1 MNKFYIFLGS
11 RFGNIAWNK
20 KKFKLEVETF
30 FSKDSVQVK
39 KIDIRHTHGNRYHA
53 FVTLL
58 FVSNEKMKAFN
69 SLIRCASTKY
79 IVMNEAWKIYQYISK
94 SERLNTA
101 FCEDNDEEVVIDSG
115 ESVFDDEEQATDEL
129 SENVA
134 TDELSENVATDELS
148 ETATDE
154 LSEKAIDELSETAAD
169 EAQATDKL
177 SETATDEAQATD
189 ELSETATDELQV
201 TNELSETA
209 TTYVAQATYE
219 YDQHSSESEISFISP
234 VYDYEDNEYESIY
247 TWLVT
252 PQLHEL
258 KKAEEMKELC
268 RWLSTSF
275 WERT

>member
-79 IVMNEAWKIYQYISK
+79 IVINEAWKIYQYISK

-101 FCEDNDEEVVIDSG
+101 FCEDNDEEVIDSG
-115 ESVFDDEEQATDEL
+115 ESVFDDEEQATY
-129 SENVA
+129 
-134 TDELSENVATDELS
+134 ELS

-154 LSEKAIDELSETAAD
+154 LSETATD
-169 EAQATDKL
+169 KAQATD
-177 SETATDEAQATD
+177 
-189 ELSETATDELQV
+189 
-201 TNELSETA
+201 ELSETA

-219 YDQHSSESEISFISP
+219 YDQHSNESEISFINP

>member
-53 FVTLL
+53 FITLL

-79 IVMNEAWKIYQYISK
+79 IVINEAWKIYQYISK

-101 FCEDNDEEVVIDSG
+101 FYEDNDEEVVIDSG
-115 ESVFDDEEQATDEL
+115 ENVFEDEAQ
-129 SENVA
+129 A

-148 ETATDE
+148 ETAT
-154 LSEKAIDELSETAAD
+154 
-169 EAQATDKL
+169 
-177 SETATDEAQATD
+177 
-189 ELSETATDELQV
+189 
-201 TNELSETA
+201 
-209 TTYVAQATYE
+209 TYVAQSTYE
-219 YDQHSSESEISFISP
+219 YDQHSNESEISFITP

-275 WERT
+275 GERT

>member
-79 IVMNEAWKIYQYISK
+79 IVINESWKIYQYISK
-94 SERLNTA
+94 SERFNTA

-115 ESVFDDEEQATDEL
+115 ESVFDDEEQATDE
-129 SENVA
+129 
-134 TDELSENVATDELS
+134 
-148 ETATDE
+148 
-154 LSEKAIDELSETAAD
+154 
-169 EAQATDKL
+169 AQATY
-177 SETATDEAQATD
+177 

-219 YDQHSSESEISFISP
+219 YDQHSNESEISFISP

>member
-11 RFGNIAWNK
+11 KFGNIAWNK
-20 KKFKLEVETF
+20 KNFKVEVETF
-30 FSKDSVQVK
+30 FSKDSVRIK
-39 KIDIRHTHGNRYHA
+39 HIDIRHTHGNRYHA

-58 FVSNEKMKAFN
+58 FLSNEKMKAFN

-79 IVMNEAWKIYQYISK
+79 TVINETWKIYQYISK

-115 ESVFDDEEQATDEL
+115 ENVFEDEATATDKATAELSEKATDEVTAEATAEL

-134 TDELSENVATDELS
+134 TAELSENVATAEASENATAEAL
-148 ETATDE
+148 ETAE
-154 LSEKAIDELSETAAD
+154 
-169 EAQATDKL
+169 
-177 SETATDEAQATD
+177 
-189 ELSETATDELQV
+189 
-201 TNELSETA
+201 A
-209 TTYVAQATYE
+209 TTYEVTTYE
-219 YDQHSSESEISFISP
+219 NDEQSNDTEISFIDP
-234 VYDYEDNEYESIY
+234 VYEYEYNEYESIY

-268 RWLSTSF
+268 RWLATSF

>member
-69 SLIRCASTKY
+69 LLIRCASTKY
-79 IVMNEAWKIYQYISK
+79 IVINEAWKIYQYISK

-115 ESVFDDEEQATDEL
+115 ESVFE
-129 SENVA
+129 
-134 TDELSENVATDELS
+134 
-148 ETATDE
+148 
-154 LSEKAIDELSETAAD
+154 
-169 EAQATDKL
+169 
-177 SETATDEAQATD
+177 DEAQATD

-219 YDQHSSESEISFISP
+219 YDQHSSETEISFISP

>member
-39 KIDIRHTHGNRYHA
+39 KIDSRHTHGNRYHA

-79 IVMNEAWKIYQYISK
+79 IVINEAWKIYQYISK

-115 ESVFDDEEQATDEL
+115 ESVFDDEEQATDE
-129 SENVA
+129 
-134 TDELSENVATDELS
+134 
-148 ETATDE
+148 
-154 LSEKAIDELSETAAD
+154 
-169 EAQATDKL
+169 
-177 SETATDEAQATD
+177 AQATD

-219 YDQHSSESEISFISP
+219 YDQHSNESEISFISP

>member
-53 FVTLL
+53 FITLL

-79 IVMNEAWKIYQYISK
+79 IVINEAWKIYQYISK

-115 ESVFDDEEQATDEL
+115 ENVFE
-129 SENVA
+129 
-134 TDELSENVATDELS
+134 
-148 ETATDE
+148 
-154 LSEKAIDELSETAAD
+154 
-169 EAQATDKL
+169 
-177 SETATDEAQATD
+177 DEAQATD
-189 ELSETATDELQV
+189 ELSETAT
-201 TNELSETA
+201 
-209 TTYVAQATYE
+209 TYVAQVTYE
-219 YDQHSSESEISFISP
+219 YDQHSNESEISFITP

-275 WERT
+275 GERT

>member
-11 RFGNIAWNK
+11 RFGNIVWNK

-79 IVMNEAWKIYQYISK
+79 IVINEAWKIYQYISK

-115 ESVFDDEEQATDEL
+115 ENVFDDEEQATDEL

-134 TDELSENVATDELS
+134 TDELSE
-148 ETATDE
+148 TA
-154 LSEKAIDELSETAAD
+154 I
-169 EAQATDKL
+169 
-177 SETATDEAQATD
+177 DEAQATD

-219 YDQHSSESEISFISP
+219 YDQHSNESEISFISP

>member
-115 ESVFDDEEQATDEL
+115 ESVFDDEEQATDE
-129 SENVA
+129 
-134 TDELSENVATDELS
+134 
-148 ETATDE
+148 
-154 LSEKAIDELSETAAD
+154 
-169 EAQATDKL
+169 AQATY
-177 SETATDEAQATD
+177 

-219 YDQHSSESEISFISP
+219 YDQHSNESEISFISP

>member
-11 RFGNIAWNK
+11 KFGNIAWNK
-20 KKFKLEVETF
+20 KNFKVEVETF
-30 FSKDSVQVK
+30 FSKDSVRIK
-39 KIDIRHTHGNRYHA
+39 HIDIRHTHGNRYHA

-58 FVSNEKMKAFN
+58 FLSNEKMKAFN

-79 IVMNEAWKIYQYISK
+79 TVINETWKIYQYISK

-115 ESVFDDEEQATDEL
+115 ENVFEDEATATAELSDKATAEATDKATDKATAEATDKATAEATDKATAEL

-134 TDELSENVATDELS
+134 TAELSENATAEAL
-148 ETATDE
+148 ETAE
-154 LSEKAIDELSETAAD
+154 
-169 EAQATDKL
+169 
-177 SETATDEAQATD
+177 
-189 ELSETATDELQV
+189 
-201 TNELSETA
+201 A
-209 TTYVAQATYE
+209 TTYEVTTYE
-219 YDQHSSESEISFISP
+219 NDEQSNDTEISFIDP
-234 VYDYEDNEYESIY
+234 VYEYEYNEYESIY

-268 RWLSTSF
+268 RWLATSF

>member
-53 FVTLL
+53 FITLL

-79 IVMNEAWKIYQYISK
+79 IVINEAWKIYQYISK

-101 FCEDNDEEVVIDSG
+101 FYEDNDEEVVIDSG
-115 ESVFDDEEQATDEL
+115 ENVFEDEAQATDEL

-148 ETATDE
+148 ETAT
-154 LSEKAIDELSETAAD
+154 
-169 EAQATDKL
+169 
-177 SETATDEAQATD
+177 
-189 ELSETATDELQV
+189 
-201 TNELSETA
+201 
-209 TTYVAQATYE
+209 TYVAQSTYE
-219 YDQHSSESEISFISP
+219 YDQHSNESEISFITP

-275 WERT
+275 GERT

>member
-69 SLIRCASTKY
+69 LLIRCASTKY
-79 IVMNEAWKIYQYISK
+79 IVINEAWKIYQYISK

-101 FCEDNDEEVVIDSG
+101 FCEDNDEEVIDSG
-115 ESVFDDEEQATDEL
+115 ESVFDDEAQATDEL
-129 SENVA
+129 SE
-134 TDELSENVATDELS
+134 T
-148 ETATDE
+148 
-154 LSEKAIDELSETAAD
+154 
-169 EAQATDKL
+169 
-177 SETATDEAQATD
+177 ATD

-219 YDQHSSESEISFISP
+219 YDQHSNESEISFISP

>member
-1 MNKFYIFLGS
+1 
-11 RFGNIAWNK
+11 
-20 KKFKLEVETF
+20 
-30 FSKDSVQVK
+30 
-39 KIDIRHTHGNRYHA
+39 
-53 FVTLL
+53 
-58 FVSNEKMKAFN
+58 
-69 SLIRCASTKY
+69 
-79 IVMNEAWKIYQYISK
+79 MNEAWKIYQYISK

-177 SETATDEAQATD
+177 SETATT
-189 ELSETATDELQV
+189 V
-201 TNELSETA
+201 ELSETA

-219 YDQHSSESEISFISP
+219 YDQHSNESEISFISP

>member
-69 SLIRCASTKY
+69 LLIRCASTKY
-79 IVMNEAWKIYQYISK
+79 IVINEAWKIYQYISK

-115 ESVFDDEEQATDEL
+115 ESVFE
-129 SENVA
+129 
-134 TDELSENVATDELS
+134 
-148 ETATDE
+148 
-154 LSEKAIDELSETAAD
+154 
-169 EAQATDKL
+169 
-177 SETATDEAQATD
+177 DEAQATD

-219 YDQHSSESEISFISP
+219 YDQHSNESEISFISP

>member
-79 IVMNEAWKIYQYISK
+79 IVINEAWKIYQYISK

-115 ESVFDDEEQATDEL
+115 ESVFDDEEQATDE
-129 SENVA
+129 
-134 TDELSENVATDELS
+134 
-148 ETATDE
+148 
-154 LSEKAIDELSETAAD
+154 
-169 EAQATDKL
+169 
-177 SETATDEAQATD
+177 AQATD

-219 YDQHSSESEISFISP
+219 YDQHSNESEISFISP